1 MTAFV
6 LFSVPSKESKI
17 KRITQ
22 NAIMDMTLGNRL
34 SGFRAYDLPQ
44 VCKGTIAVRIKLKD
58 ALHYFGI
65 VGMNF
70 NVALK
75 LVVAVTKRCASRIDA
90 LCCFLLHALSDF
102 LAQVLNVVAGH
113 ENLKTV
119 HQFRLRL
126 GILVEYLTL
135 FSEMDFYA

>member
-65 VGMNF
+65 LRVNF
-70 NVALK
+70 NRALYF
-75 LVVAVTKRCASRIDA
+75 VIPITQWRPARIDA
-90 LCCFLLHALSDF
+90 LGRFLPHPFSDLF
-102 LAQVLNVVAGH
+102 PQVLNVIPG
-113 ENLKTV
+113 N
-119 HQFRLRL
+119 HQ
-126 GILVEYLTL
+126 
-135 FSEMDFYA
+135 